1 MTNIYKILIAVIFF
15 FCSSNYLYAE
25 LGQATVYKVT
35 MEKVELCKSSSG
47 VDSCEGAV
55 ILAETD
61 QTIDIASVDAGAA
74 AASYGDVALLPLGE
88 TYTHMRVTIS
98 RKFTIQADIDVSG
111 IATPCRTYA
120 ETSGYPG
127 GHAAAGNEIHT
138 HRPAMNPNQTL
149 ADMNVYLLNDQAV
162 ICTAANCAS
171 TTAAQTITYSQ
182 GSGSSTH
189 QTQHANGSTDTSH
202 VLVYTLTSPYTVA
215 MIAPTIDISFGT
227 NNAVKATEIGETN
240 LCNFDAQEPIVNITI
255 N

>member
-1 MTNIYKILIAVIFF
+1 MTNIYKILIAIFFF

-35 MEKVELCKSSSG
+35 MEKVELCTSSSG

-111 IATPCRTYA
+111 IATPC
-120 ETSGYPG
+120 
-127 GHAAAGNEIHT
+127 
-138 HRPAMNPNQTL
+138 
-149 ADMNVYLLNDQAV
+149 
-162 ICTAANCAS
+162 
-171 TTAAQTITYSQ
+171 
-182 GSGSSTH
+182 
-189 QTQHANGSTDTSH
+189 
-202 VLVYTLTSPYTVA
+202 
-215 MIAPTIDISFGT
+215 
-227 NNAVKATEIGETN
+227 
-240 LCNFDAQEPIVNITI
+240 
-255 N
+255 

>member
-1 MTNIYKILIAVIFF
+1 
-15 FCSSNYLYAE
+15 
-25 LGQATVYKVT
+25 
-35 MEKVELCKSSSG
+35 
-47 VDSCEGAV
+47 
-55 ILAETD
+55 
-61 QTIDIASVDAGAA
+61 
-74 AASYGDVALLPLGE
+74 
-88 TYTHMRVTIS
+88 MRVTIS
-98 RKFTIQADIDVSG
+98 RKFTIQADIDVAG

-149 ADMNVYLLNDQAV
+149 ADMDVYLLNDQAV

-171 TTAAQTITYSQ
+171 TSGAQTITYSQ

-227 NNAVKATEIGETN
+227 NNAVKATEIGATN

>member
-1 MTNIYKILIAVIFF
+1 M
-15 FCSSNYLYAE
+15 S
-25 LGQATVYKVT
+25 
-35 MEKVELCKSSSG
+35 
-47 VDSCEGAV
+47 
-55 ILAETD
+55 
-61 QTIDIASVDAGAA
+61 
-74 AASYGDVALLPLGE
+74 
-88 TYTHMRVTIS
+88 
-98 RKFTIQADIDVSG
+98 
-111 IATPCRTYA
+111 
-120 ETSGYPG
+120 
-127 GHAAAGNEIHT
+127 
-138 HRPAMNPNQTL
+138 PNQTL

-171 TTAAQTITYSQ
+171 TTDNQTITYSQ